1 MIYIIQHTEYSCSV
15 PQTQLRYAT
24 TNKDEAI
31 VYLNNYCFFRNPAK
45 YTEYYELYEVNG
57 AELEIIVVKD
67 NEELFDDRL

>member
-15 PQTQLRYAT
+15 PQTQLRYGT

-31 VYLNNYCFFRNPAK
+31 AYLKNSCNFRNPAE
-45 YTEYYELYEVNG
+45 YTEYYDLYEVNG
-57 AELEIIVVKD
+57 TELEIIMSKD